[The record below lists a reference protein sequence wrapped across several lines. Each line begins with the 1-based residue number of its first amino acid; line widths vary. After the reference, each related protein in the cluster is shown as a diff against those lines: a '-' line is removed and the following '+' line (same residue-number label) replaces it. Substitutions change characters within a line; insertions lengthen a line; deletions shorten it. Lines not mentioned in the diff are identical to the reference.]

1 MKVFVRPLAETWFYK
16 AFACSVSQ
24 VKFRLYGVSFGKRLR
39 AVNVDIL
46 NIGRIVL
53 GNNIYIN
60 SQVLGNPYRSSLR
73 TYYPES
79 IIEIGDHCIIN
90 GAVIHSN
97 CAVLIGAHSRLA
109 PGVTLCD
116 NDSHVP
122 ARSIESREL
131 RPPEAPIRLGTNV
144 WLGMRSIILK
154 GVTIGDNT
162 IVAAGSVVTR
172 DLPANVLAGGI
183 PAKVI
188 RTLD

>member
-1 MKVFVRPLAETWFYK
+1 VKVFTRPLAESWFYK
-16 AFACSVSQ
+16 ALACSISQ
-24 VKFRLYGVSFGKRLR
+24 IKFRLYGVSFGRRLR
-39 AVNVDIL
+39 AVDVEIL

-53 GNNIYIN
+53 GHNVHIT
-60 SQVLGNPYRSSLR
+60 SRALGNPYRSSLR

-79 IIEIGDHCIIN
+79 RIEIGDHCIIN

-97 CAVLIGAHSRLA
+97 CAVTIGAHSRLA

-162 IVAAGSVVTR
+162 IVAAGSIVTR